1 MIAAH
6 VSRRYARALRDI
18 GVGDGNLDELV
29 ADVAKVAAVYE
40 GSVELRAS
48 VDSPLVPQATKK
60 AILTDLCDKL
70 AVSKTAKNAML
81 LLGDRRRLK
90 LVPEIATLLREMSDA
105 RKGIVRAEVTT
116 AVALGDAF
124 YQKLQATL
132 EKLTSKRVVLDKKH
146 DPALIGGVVLRIGDL
161 VLDSSLKTRLTGL
174 KQALLPN

>member
-6 VSRRYARALRDI
+6 VSRRYARALVDI
-18 GVGDGNLDELV
+18 GSAEGNLDALA
-29 ADVAKVAAVYE
+29 ADIGKVAELYE
-40 GSVELRAS
+40 GSADLRAS
-48 VDSPLVPQATKK
+48 VDNPQVPLPTKK
-60 AILTDLCDKL
+60 AILTDVCARLSL
-70 AVSKTAKNAML
+70 GKTAKNTVL

-90 LVPEIATLLREMSDA
+90 LLPEIATMLREMNDA
-105 RKGIVRAEVTT
+105 QKGIVRAEVIT

-132 EKLTSKRVVLDKKH
+132 EKLTKKRVMLDKKH

-161 VLDSSLKTRLTGL
+161 VLDSSLKTRLDGL